1 MYKREGPEFAEEQH
15 GIVVRASWSVV
26 STMEQYDGERVVAQV
41 AIAILLRRMMQYR
54 EPMNVSR
61 GSVSSLLFEA
71 AAVSP
76 NGAHRQ
82 RRVTLQIKNR
92 IQTRERERESR
103 RILVCQESSIKCES
117 KKQVSRSRSR
127 KHQCM
132 NTKNDT
138 SVESDQNVTTQA

>member
-1 MYKREGPEFAEEQH
+1 
-15 GIVVRASWSVV
+15 
-26 STMEQYDGERVVAQV
+26 MERCDGERVVAQV
-41 AIAILLRRMMQYR
+41 AIAIWLRRMMQYR
-54 EPMNVSR
+54 EPMNVSC

-76 NGAHRQ
+76 NIVSGASHFKSRTEYEQ
-82 RRVTLQIKNR
+82 NQERE
-92 IQTRERERESR
+92 RERERESR
-103 RILVCQESSIKCES
+103 RILVCQESSIKCAEPKVCES

-138 SVESDQNVTTQA
+138 SVESDQNVNTQA

>member
-1 MYKREGPEFAEEQH
+1 
-15 GIVVRASWSVV
+15 
-26 STMEQYDGERVVAQV
+26 MEQYDGERVVAQV
-41 AIAILLRRMMQYR
+41 AIAIWLRRMMQYR
-54 EPMNVSR
+54 EPLERAMRQRVKLIVR
-61 GSVSSLLFEA
+61 SSCGVTE
-71 AAVSP
+71 
-76 NGAHRQ
+76 HRQ

-92 IQTRERERESR
+92 IRTKLREKRVVAFLS
-103 RILVCQESSIKCES
+103 VKNQASNAPKVCES